1 MRAQEINTE
10 ARERVLAVAEKL
22 FAQKGYAA
30 VTLRDIATEVGIR
43 HTSLYHHAPGG
54 KEELFIEVTERNLN
68 HHRTGLEQVIKEA
81 KPNIQTQL
89 YAVADWLLSHS
100 PMDLVRMLHSDLPA
114 IAPAQAERL
123 AFLALESLILPVER
137 MLQKASERGEIEHH
151 DLGLVAGGLVGMIES
166 LHAVPDTA
174 FEEGRHGIELRRQTM
189 AYELINVMFNGLRK
203 R

>member
-1 MRAQEINTE
+1 M
-10 ARERVLAVAEKL
+10 LAVAEKL

-54 KEELFIEVTERNLN
+54 KEDLFIEVTERNLN
-68 HHRTGLEQVIKEA
+68 HHRNGLEQVIKEA
-81 KPNIQTQL
+81 KPNIQPQL

-100 PMDLVRMLHSDLPA
+100 PMDLVRMTHSDLPA
-114 IAPAQAERL
+114 IAPAQAECL
-123 AFLALESLILPVER
+123 ALLALESLIIPVER

-151 DLGLVAGGLVGMIES
+151 DLGLVAGGLVGMLES
-166 LHAVPDTA
+166 LHSVPDMA

-189 AYELINVMFNGLRK
+189 AHELIDVMLNGLRK